1 MIFGQKHKLHYN
13 VLDISLLE
21 QQRRTIFLDVVIAF
35 FFMHGI
41 NCLSAINQQ
50 CQNVFCETHFDI
62 T

>member
-1 MIFGQKHKLHYN
+1 MIFGHRHKLHYN

-41 NCLSAINQQ
+41 NQQ
-50 CQNVFCETHFDI
+50 CQNVFCETHFNI
-62 T
+62 N